1 MNDFSEIEDKLRK
14 LRPVPPSAD
23 LMTRIERGLAEARP
37 GESLHREKGS
47 TRLRERPVRLGPT
60 ARQASTAGALPREHR
75 FHFNW
80 VSLGLGLAAA
90 AALVLFARIQL
101 DRPGKKTPALAAIT
115 PAPAFSS
122 ASSTAQFVPA
132 GLTQVVYRTRDEGVH
147 FPNNSEQ
154 PMRRVRSH
162 TRETLRW
169 RNPTT
174 GASLRI
180 SYPSEEVSLTPVS
193 GQ

>member
-1 MNDFSEIEDKLRK
+1 MNDFSDLESKLRK
-14 LRPVPPSAD
+14 LRPVEPSAD
-23 LMTRIERGLAEARP
+23 LMARIERALAEARH
-37 GESLHREKGS
+37 GESLHRGKRS
-47 TRLRERPVRLGPT
+47 T
-60 ARQASTAGALPREHR
+60 STAGVLPHELR

-80 VSLGLGLAAA
+80 LSLGLGLAAA

-101 DRPGKKTPALAAIT
+101 DRPAKKLPTLASIT
-115 PAPAFSS
+115 PSPELSS
-122 ASSTAQFVPA
+122 VTSTAQFVPA
-132 GLTQVVYRTRDEGVH
+132 GLTQVVYHTSDEGLH
-147 FPNNSEQ
+147 FGSSSGQ

-169 RNPTT
+169 QNPTT

-180 SYPSEEVSLTPVS
+180 SYPSEEVSLIPIS

>member
-1 MNDFSEIEDKLRK
+1 MSDFSEIEDKLRK

-23 LMTRIERGLAEARP
+23 LMTRVERALAEARH
-37 GESLHREKGS
+37 GESLHRDEKS
-47 TRLRERPVRLGPT
+47 
-60 ARQASTAGALPREHR
+60 ASTAGVLPRGR
-75 FHFNW
+75 RIHFNW
-80 VSLGLGLAAA
+80 LSLGLGLAAA

-101 DRPGKKTPALAAIT
+101 DRPVKKTPTLAAIT
-115 PAPAFSS
+115 PAPPFSS
-122 ASSTAQFVPA
+122 TSSTAQFVPA
-132 GLTQVVYRTRDEGVH
+132 GLTQVVYHTRDEGLH

>member
-1 MNDFSEIEDKLRK
+1 VL
-14 LRPVPPSAD
+14 V
-23 LMTRIERGLAEARP
+23 ARFQ
-37 GESLHREKGS
+37 L
-47 TRLRERPVRLGPT
+47 ERPV
-60 ARQASTAGALPREHR
+60 
-75 FHFNW
+75 
-80 VSLGLGLAAA
+80 
-90 AALVLFARIQL
+90 
-101 DRPGKKTPALAAIT
+101 KKTPALASI
-115 PAPAFSS
+115 APMPQFSS
-122 ASSTAQFVPA
+122 TNSTAQFVPA
-132 GLTQVVYRTRDEGVH
+132 GLTQVVYHTRDEGLH

-180 SYPSEEVSLTPVS
+180 SYPSEEVSLVPVT

>member
-1 MNDFSEIEDKLRK
+1 MNDFSEIENKLRK
-14 LRPVPPSAD
+14 LRPVQPSAD
-23 LMTRIERGLAEARP
+23 LMARVER
-37 GESLHREKGS
+37 SLVEERS
-47 TRLRERPVRLGPT
+47 T
-60 ARQASTAGALPREHR
+60 STAGVLPRERR

-80 VSLGLGLAAA
+80 LSLGLGLAAA
-90 AALVLFARIQL
+90 AALVLFTRVQL
-101 DRPGKKTPALAAIT
+101 ERPTKKIPTLASIT
-115 PAPAFSS
+115 PVPQFSS
-122 ASSTAQFVPA
+122 PTSTAQFVPA
-132 GLTQVVYRTRDEGVH
+132 GLTQVVYHTRDEGVH

-180 SYPSEEVSLTPVS
+180 SYPSEEVSLVPVT

>member
-1 MNDFSEIEDKLRK
+1 MNDFSDLESKLRK
-14 LRPVPPSAD
+14 LRPVEPSAD
-23 LMTRIERGLAEARP
+23 LMARIERALADLENCR
-37 GESLHREKGS
+37 
-47 TRLRERPVRLGPT
+47 
-60 ARQASTAGALPREHR
+60 AGAPPAERTRRQPERLPY
-75 FHFNW
+75 NW
-80 VSLGLGLAAA
+80 LSLGLGLAAA

-101 DRPGKKTPALAAIT
+101 DRPAKKLPTLASVTPS
-115 PAPAFSS
+115 PKFSS
-122 ASSTAQFVPA
+122 VTSTAQFVPA
-132 GLTQVVYRTRDEGVH
+132 GLTQVVYHTSDEGVH

-162 TRETLRW
+162 SRETLRW

-180 SYPSEEVSLTPVS
+180 SYPSEEVSLIPIS

>member
-14 LRPVPPSAD
+14 LRPVQPSAD
-23 LMTRIERGLAEARP
+23 LMTRIERALAEARS
-37 GESLHREKGS
+37 GESLHRENGS
-47 TRLRERPVRLGPT
+47 T
-60 ARQASTAGALPREHR
+60 STAGVLPREHR
-75 FHFNW
+75 FHVNW
-80 VSLGLGLAAA
+80 LSLGLGLAAA
-90 AALVLFARIQL
+90 AALVLFARFQL
-101 DRPGKKTPALAAIT
+101 ERPVKKTPALAAIT

-122 ASSTAQFVPA
+122 TSLTAQFVPA
-132 GLTQVVYRTRDEGVH
+132 GLTQVVYHTRDEGLH

>member
-1 MNDFSEIEDKLRK
+1 MNDFSDIESKLRK
-14 LRPVPPSAD
+14 LRPVQPSAD
-23 LMTRIERGLAEARP
+23 LVSRIEQAL
-37 GESLHREKGS
+37 GEDRS
-47 TRLRERPVRLGPT
+47 THLRSAT
-60 ARQASTAGALPREHR
+60 ARQASTAGVVPREPR

-80 VSLGLGLAAA
+80 LSLGLGLAAA

-101 DRPGKKTPALAAIT
+101 DRPAKKSPTLAAIT
-115 PAPAFSS
+115 PSPMSS
-122 ASSTAQFVPA
+122 TVDSTAQFVPA
-132 GLTQVVYRTRDEGVH
+132 GLTQVVYHTRDEGLH

-162 TRETLRW
+162 SRETLRW

-180 SYPSEEVSLTPVS
+180 SYPSEEVSLVPVT

>member
-1 MNDFSEIEDKLRK
+1 MNDFSDLESKLRK
-14 LRPVPPSAD
+14 LRPTRPSAD
-23 LMTRIERGLAEARP
+23 LISRVERTLADE
-37 GESLHREKGS
+37 GS
-47 TRLRERPVRLGPT
+47 ERSTHLRSET
-60 ARQASTAGALPREHR
+60 ARVASTAGVLPREHR
-75 FHFNW
+75 FHFSW

-90 AALVLFARIQL
+90 AALVLFARFQL
-101 DRPGKKTPALAAIT
+101 ERPVKKTPALASIT
-115 PAPAFSS
+115 PLPQFSS
-122 ASSTAQFVPA
+122 TNSTAQFVPA
-132 GLTQVVYRTRDEGVH
+132 GLTQVVYHTRDEGLR

-180 SYPSEEVSLTPVS
+180 SYPSEEVSLVPVT

>member
-1 MNDFSEIEDKLRK
+1 MNDFSEIEDKLRE
-14 LRPVPPSAD
+14 LRPVQPSAD
-23 LMTRIERGLAEARP
+23 LMTRIERALAEAPHR
-37 GESLHREKGS
+37 ESLHWGKRSVS
-47 TRLRERPVRLGPT
+47 TPGV
-60 ARQASTAGALPREHR
+60 LPRERR

-90 AALVLFARIQL
+90 AALVLFARFQL
-101 DRPGKKTPALAAIT
+101 ERPVKKTPALASIT
-115 PAPAFSS
+115 PMPQFSS
-122 ASSTAQFVPA
+122 TNSTAQFVPA
-132 GLTQVVYRTRDEGVH
+132 GLTQVVYHTRDEGLH

-180 SYPSEEVSLTPVS
+180 SYPSEEVSLVPVT